1 MEFYAATSIKEN
13 IDDVIL
19 EITTEIKS
27 KTSNTR
33 IDLAFVFASPHFQKQ
48 HETLINSIYDSFKPT
63 VTMGCMGES
72 IIGNNKEIENK
83 PAVTI
88 WLASLPDVKVTPFHL
103 KYIEKNGERLFI
115 NWPDDMPSKDDNPAF
130 IVIAEPFSV
139 DPMQLLS
146 YFQNNYSGKPVIGGM
161 ASGAYSQG
169 GNSIFYNGEIL
180 TNGVVGVA
188 LNGAIKVNSVVSQG
202 CRPIGKPFIITKSNK
217 NIIYSLGSK
226 PALQCYREIYN
237 DLVHEDKLL
246 AQMGTHMGLV
256 VNEYLEKFE
265 SGDFL
270 ARNLTGADEDS
281 GAIAIADFVR
291 VGQTAQF
298 MIRDAKSA
306 HDDLLHLLSQERDK
320 DIQNLPKG
328 GLIFT
333 CNGRGSNLFTEPN
346 HDVGC
351 FKKILGDI
359 PVGGFFAQGEI
370 GPVGD
375 VNFLHGFTAS
385 VALFSEPQGSEL

>member
-1 MEFYAATSIKEN
+1 MEFYAATSILEDIN
-13 IDDVIL
+13 DAIS
-19 EITTEIKS
+19 EITTNIKRKKS
-27 KTSNTR
+27 KGR

-48 HETLINSIYDSFKPT
+48 YKTLINSVYDSFEPT

-72 IIGNNKEIENK
+72 VIGNNKEIENK
-83 PAVTI
+83 PAITL
-88 WLASLPDVKVTPFHL
+88 WLASLPNVKITPFHL
-103 KYIEKNGERLFI
+103 KYIEKNGEGLFI
-115 NWPDDMPSKDDNPAF
+115 NWPNDMPGKDDNPAF

-202 CRPIGKPFIITKSNK
+202 CRPIGKPFIITKSDK
-217 NIIYSLGSK
+217 NIIYSLGGK
-226 PALQCYREIYN
+226 AALQCYREIYN
-237 DLVHEDKLL
+237 DLGHEDKLL

-256 VNEYLEKFE
+256 VNEYLEKFG

-270 ARNLTGADEDS
+270 ARNLTGVDEDS

-298 MIRDAKSA
+298 MIRDAMSA
-306 HDDLLHLLSQERDK
+306 HEDLIQLLTHEKDK
-320 DIQNLPKG
+320 NRQNPPKG
-328 GLIFT
+328 GLVFS
-333 CNGRGSNLFTEPN
+333 CNGRGRNLFPEPN

-351 FKKILGDI
+351 IKKILGNI
-359 PVGGFFAQGEI
+359 PIGGFFAQGEM
-370 GPVGD
+370 GPVGN

-385 VALFSEPQGSEL
+385 VALFSEP

>member
-1 MEFYAATSIKEN
+1 MEFYAATSIKEDL
-13 IDDVIL
+13 DDAIL

-27 KTSNTR
+27 KISNTK

-48 HETLINSIYDSFKPT
+48 YETLNNRIQESFNPT

-72 IIGNNKEIENK
+72 IIGDNKEIENS
-83 PAVTI
+83 PAVTL
-88 WLASLPDVKVTPFHL
+88 WLASLPDVKITPFHL
-103 KYIEKNGERLFI
+103 TYIEDNDEASFI
-115 NWPDDMPSKDDNPAF
+115 NWPDDMPSEDDNPAF
-130 IVIAEPFSV
+130 IIIAEPFSV
-139 DPMQLLS
+139 DPKQLLS

-180 TNGVVGVA
+180 TSGVVGVA
-188 LNGAIKVNSVVSQG
+188 LSGAIKVDSVVSQG
-202 CRPIGKPFIITKSNK
+202 CRPIGKHFIVTKADQNVLH
-217 NIIYSLGSK
+217 SLGGKS
-226 PALQCYREIYN
+226 ALQCYREIYST
-237 DLVHEDKLL
+237 LGHEDKLL
-246 AQMGTHMGLV
+246 AQMGTHIGLV

-270 ARNLTGADEDS
+270 ARNLIGVDENS

-306 HDDLLHLLSQERDK
+306 HDDLVNLLSQERDK
-320 DIQNLPKG
+320 ERQNLPKG

-333 CNGRGSNLFTEPN
+333 CNGRGRNLFPEPN

-351 FKKILGDI
+351 FKKVLGNI

-370 GPVGD
+370 GPVGN

-385 VALFSEPQGSEL
+385 MALFSEP